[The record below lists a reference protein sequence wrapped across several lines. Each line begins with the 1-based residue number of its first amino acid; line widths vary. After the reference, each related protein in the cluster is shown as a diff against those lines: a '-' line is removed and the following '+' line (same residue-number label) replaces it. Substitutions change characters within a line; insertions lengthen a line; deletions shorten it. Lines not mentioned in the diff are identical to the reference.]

1 MWHPRGP
8 ACVSRPL
15 APLPHALLAGSQG
28 VGGPWR
34 QALGQSKENQQVAGG
49 GSHWSRGPQH
59 RPVMPPRSPPRLD
72 LIKRPVARCP
82 PGARGA
88 AAPQRGVN
96 PFKDRICKV
105 FSTDGYFTF
114 EDVLG
119 MASVFSDLACFS
131 LKIEYAFRIYDF
143 NNDGFID
150 EEDLQNVIRRLA
162 HRSPLSEDAIVS
174 LASHI
179 LEEADLDNDKMLSL
193 AEFEDA
199 MTKSPDFLQ

>member
-1 MWHPRGP
+1 MCTSSLSLNTLTEG
-8 ACVSRPL
+8 AST
-15 APLPHALLAGSQG
+15 A
-28 VGGPWR
+28 
-34 QALGQSKENQQVAGG
+34 
-49 GSHWSRGPQH
+49 SRG
-59 RPVMPPRSPPRLD
+59 SPFHTLGVLTVR
-72 LIKRPVARCP
+72 KRFLASKLNL
-82 PGARGA
+82 
-88 AAPQRGVN
+88 VN

-174 LASHI
+174 LASHQI